1 MHTSMLCIS
10 QIYMFQYMY
19 MDKGMVMN
27 HHFGKFFMNVIL
39 ILKITN
45 SSLWLWVYLY
55 DLKKQI

>member
-1 MHTSMLCIS
+1 MLCIS